1 MSERIRFTIIG
12 AGVIGCAIAHRLSA
26 RYQDIAV
33 IEKNTK
39 VTGENQSSRNSGV
52 VHAGVYYTRELGA
65 LRSRLCVAGNSE
77 LYEFCSAHDVPARK
91 VGKIIVATNEKE
103 LPFLE
108 ETYRIAR
115 ENGVPDV
122 RYISAS
128 EVRHLEPNVCAIRAL
143 LVPTSGIVEPTRLV
157 YELHRL
163 AVQND
168 AFFLF
173 GTEVIRIEPDDDFF
187 TVTTISG
194 GREETFQTSVLINA
208 AGLYS
213 DRIARLVNP
222 DFPHSIIPLRGE
234 YAKFYKSRRSTLNH
248 NGMNVYPVPHAVYPS
263 GERAHIEYDEFLA
276 RLKSGEVLKTVGV
289 HLTPTFDIVD
299 DRYDIGIVVT
309 IGPAYNRSI
318 SSRED
323 YSSGLLS
330 EEHYRSRI
338 EDYFPSIELD
348 DISLHQ
354 TGIQAR
360 LNDTYDWVIAR
371 DAKYPNCIQLVGIDS
386 PGLTS
391 CLAIAGYVDELIS
404 KGQ

>member
-26 RYQDIAV
+26 RYQDIV
-33 IEKNTK
+33 IIEKNVK
-39 VTGENQSSRNSGV
+39 VTSENQSSRNSGV
-52 VHAGVYYTRELGA
+52 LHAGVYYPREMGV
-65 LRSRLCVAGNSE
+65 LRSRLCVAGNRE
-77 LYEFCSAHDVPARK
+77 LYEFCTAHDVPVK
-91 VGKIIVATNEKE
+91 KTGKIIVATSEKE

-108 ETYRIAR
+108 ETYRIAVD
-115 ENGVPDV
+115 NGVPDV
-122 RYISAS
+122 RFIPPE
-128 EVRHLEPNVCAIRAL
+128 EVRQLEPNVSAIRAL

-173 GTEVIRIEPDDDFF
+173 GTELIRIEPGDDFF
-187 TVTTISG
+187 RVTTISG
-194 GREETFQTSVLINA
+194 GREETFETSVLINA

-234 YAKFYKSRRSTLNH
+234 SAKFYKSKRPSLNH

-263 GERAHIEYDEFLA
+263 GKRADIDYEEYVS
-276 RLKSGEVLKTVGV
+276 RLKAGEVLKTVGV
-289 HLTPTFDIVD
+289 HLTPTFDMID
-299 DRYDIGIVVT
+299 DRYDIGNVVT

-318 SSRED
+318 SSRDD
-323 YSSGLLS
+323 YSSELLG
-330 EEHYRSRI
+330 EDYYLSRV

-360 LNDTYDWVIAR
+360 LNDTYDWVIER
-371 DAKYPNCIQLVGIDS
+371 DVKNPNCIQLVGIDS
-386 PGLTS
+386 PGLTA

-404 KGQ
+404 KG